1 MDKNWKVILAFAGVF
16 LAGAVTGASVS
27 TLWMHKTPPKPP
39 AADLRASIEQYV
51 RGQFATMT
59 RKLDLT
65 PEQHEQLRPAL
76 QHASEDFRTIRR
88 NERQE
93 TVRILE
99 KLHGEIVQVLTPEQQ
114 ERFEKLRAQQ
124 RERIQRFLRSN
135 GRLPG
140 QPGEKPAHPADVP
153 PPPPAGG
160 PEPQTPAQTPP
171 PAKTSP

>member
-27 TLWMHKTPPKPP
+27 TLWMQKKAPGKPP
-39 AADLRASIEQYV
+39 ADLRANVEQYL

-59 RKLDLT
+59 RRLELS

-76 QHASEDFRTIRR
+76 QHAADEFRGIRR
-88 NERQE
+88 HERQE

-99 KLHGEIVQVLTPEQQ
+99 KLHSDISQVLTPEQQ

-124 RERIQRFLRSN
+124 RERIQHFLRN
-135 GRLPG
+135 NARPAGAAG
-140 QPGEKPAHPADVP
+140 DKPAGP
-153 PPPPAGG
+153 PPQGPVPATPAPNPAG
-160 PEPQTPAQTPP
+160 PAP
-171 PAKTSP
+171 SPTH